1 MLFMRVALV
10 HDYLNQ
16 YGGAESLRIPFG
28 LLRSLKPLGFNIS
41 ATGNPISPTP
51 SCLRPESVKMKY

>member
-1 MLFMRVALV
+1 MRVALV

-41 ATGNPISPTP
+41 ATGNPVSPTP
-51 SCLRPESVKMKY
+51 SWFCPKSVRM